1 MATMDI
7 KVLRDMPG
15 EMPRTSH
22 KAGDVVTVKTHQGV
36 PTSRFWRD
44 RLKDSEIDQC
54 CEIVKP
60 KKSTSKTVGDK

>member
-1 MATMDI
+1 MTTMDI

-15 EMPRTSH
+15 EMPRASH
-22 KAGDVVTVKTHQGV
+22 KAGDVVTVKTHRGV

-44 RLKDSEIDQC
+44 RLKDSAIDQC

-60 KKSTSKTVGDK
+60 KKSTSKSVGDK